1 MTEVSL
7 SVETRTGLGSPESR
21 RQRRADRIPAV
32 VYGMGHDPISLAVE
46 RSDFR
51 RAMTTDAGV
60 NALIQLSVDGGSSHA
75 TLVKQIQRHPVRRD
89 VTHID
94 FIRIDPEQFMVLDVP
109 IVMNGDAKK
118 VTTAGGIIDQRL
130 SQLRV
135 LVRPDSIPT
144 QINAP
149 IAGMEID
156 QVLTV
161 GQLVLPPGVTT
172 DVDLDKP
179 VITAELTRAAVMAL
193 HSEDDE
199 NGAVGD
205 EAAADS

>member
-118 VTTAGGIIDQRL
+118 VTTAGGIIEQRL

-161 GQLVLPPGVTT
+161 GQLVLPAGVTT

-193 HSEDDE
+193 RSEDDE

-205 EAAADS
+205 EAASDS